1 MPTPTSFDTIIDLAL
16 TLIDDYKLIKLYNK
30 SQTDFLS
37 VCDSYLIA
45 AIPNFTRCNQSLSY
59 DSGLRQFNNELTN
72 MEISILADLWIL
84 EWFKKETQDS
94 KKINA
99 LLQSSG
105 SFKSHSAAQ
114 NLKEKSS
121 YLNGLEEKIDKK
133 MTNYQ
138 LQNIDN
144 ISI

>member
-1 MPTPTSFDTIIDLAL
+1 MPTSFDKIIDLAL
-16 TLIDDYKLIKLYNK
+16 TLIDDYKLIKLYNQ
-30 SQTDFLS
+30 SQTKFLAY
-37 VCDSYLIA
+37 CDSLLIA
-45 AIPNFTRCNQSLSY
+45 AIPNFFRCNQSLEY
-59 DSGLRQFNNELTN
+59 TAETRQFNNELTN
-72 MEISILADLWIL
+72 AEISILADLWIL

-94 KKINA
+94 RKINA

-114 NLKEKSS
+114 NLKEKTT
-121 YLNGLEEKIDKK
+121 YLDGLREKVSQK

-138 LQNIDN
+138 LQNIDS

>member
-1 MPTPTSFDTIIDLAL
+1 MPTSFDEIIDLAL
-16 TLIDDYKLIKLYNK
+16 TLIDDYKLRKLYNQSEAK
-30 SQTDFLS
+30 FLMF
-37 VCDSYLIA
+37 CDSLLLA
-45 AIPNFTRCNQSLSY
+45 AIPNFFRCNQSLDY
-59 DSGLRQFNNELTN
+59 DTATRQFNNQLTSL
-72 MEISILADLWIL
+72 EISILADLWIL

-94 KKINA
+94 RKINA

-114 NLKEKSS
+114 NLKEKTT
-121 YLNGLEEKIDKK
+121 YLDGLREKVSQK

-138 LQNIDN
+138 LQNIDS

>member
-1 MPTPTSFDTIIDLAL
+1 MPTSFDKIIDLAL
-16 TLIDDYKLIKLYNK
+16 TLIDDYKLIKLYNQ
-30 SQTDFLS
+30 SQTKFLAY
-37 VCDSYLIA
+37 CDSLLIA
-45 AIPNFTRCNQSLSY
+45 AIPNFFRCNQSLEY
-59 DSGLRQFNNELTN
+59 TAETRQFNNELTN
-72 MEISILADLWIL
+72 AEISILADLWIL

-94 KKINA
+94 RKINA

-114 NLKEKSS
+114 NLKEKTT
-121 YLNGLEEKIDKK
+121 YLDGLREKVSQK

-144 ISI
+144 ISV

>member
-1 MPTPTSFDTIIDLAL
+1 MPTSFDEIIDLAL
-16 TLIDDYKLIKLYNK
+16 TLIDDYKLVKLYNQ
-30 SQTDFLS
+30 SQTKFLAY
-37 VCDSYLIA
+37 CDTLLIA
-45 AIPNFTRCNQSLSY
+45 AIPNFFRCNQSLDY
-59 DSGLRQFNNELTN
+59 TADTRQFNNQLTSS
-72 MEISILADLWIL
+72 EISILADLWVV

-121 YLNGLEEKIDKK
+121 YLDELREKVEQK

-138 LQNIDN
+138 LQNIDS

>member
-1 MPTPTSFDTIIDLAL
+1 MPTSFDEIIDLAL
-16 TLIDDYKLIKLYNK
+16 TLIDDYKLVKLYNQ
-30 SQTDFLS
+30 SQTKFLAY
-37 VCDSYLIA
+37 CDSLLIA
-45 AIPNFTRCNQSLSY
+45 AIPNFFRCNQSLDY
-59 DSGLRQFNNELTN
+59 TADTRQFNNQLTSS
-72 MEISILADLWIL
+72 EISILADLWVV

-114 NLKEKSS
+114 NLKEKST
-121 YLNGLEEKIDKK
+121 YLDELREKVEQK

-138 LQNIDN
+138 LQNIDS

>member
-1 MPTPTSFDTIIDLAL
+1 MPTSFDTIIDLAL
-16 TLIDDYKLIKLYNK
+16 TLIDDYKLIKLYNQ
-30 SQTDFLS
+30 SQTKFLAY
-37 VCDSYLIA
+37 CDSLLIA
-45 AIPNFTRCNQSLSY
+45 AIPNFFRCSQSLEY
-59 DSGLRQFNNELTN
+59 TAETRQFSNELTN
-72 MEISILADLWIL
+72 AEISILADLWVL

-94 KKINA
+94 RKINA

-105 SFKSHSAAQ
+105 SFKSHSASQ

-121 YLNGLEEKIDKK
+121 YLDGLREKVEQK

-138 LQNIDN
+138 LQNIDS

>member
-1 MPTPTSFDTIIDLAL
+1 MPTSFDEIIDLAL
-16 TLIDDYKLIKLYNK
+16 ILIDDYKLRKLYNQSEAK
-30 SQTDFLS
+30 FLTF
-37 VCDSYLIA
+37 CDSLLIA
-45 AIPNFTRCNQSLSY
+45 AIPNFFRCNQSLDY
-59 DSGLRQFNNELTN
+59 DAQTRQFINQLTKT
-72 MEISILADLWIL
+72 EISILADLWIL

-94 KKINA
+94 RKINA

-114 NLKEKSS
+114 NLKEKTT
-121 YLNGLEEKIDKK
+121 YLDGLREKVSQK

>member
-1 MPTPTSFDTIIDLAL
+1 MPTSFDTIIDLAL
-16 TLIDDYKLIKLYNK
+16 TLIDDYKLIKLYNQSEQK
-30 SQTDFLS
+30 FLAY
-37 VCDSYLIA
+37 CDGLLIA
-45 AIPNFTRCNQSLSY
+45 AIPNFFRCNQSLEY
-59 DSGLRQFNNELTN
+59 TADTRQFSNELTN
-72 MEISILADLWIL
+72 TEISILADLWIL

-94 KKINA
+94 RKINA

-114 NLKEKSS
+114 NLKEKTS
-121 YLNGLEEKIDKK
+121 YLDGLREKVEQK

-144 ISI
+144 ISL

>member
-1 MPTPTSFDTIIDLAL
+1 MPTSFDEIIDLAL
-16 TLIDDYKLIKLYNK
+16 TLIDDYKLRKLYDI
-30 SQTDFLS
+30 SQTKFLS
-37 VCDSYLIA
+37 QCDSYLIA
-45 AIPNFTRCNQSLSY
+45 AIPNFTRCNQSLEY
-59 DSGLRQFNNELTN
+59 DASARQFLNTLTPL
-72 MEISILADLWIL
+72 EISILADLWIL
-84 EWFKKETQDS
+84 EWFNKETQDS
-94 KKINA
+94 RKINA

-105 SFKSHSAAQ
+105 SFKTHSAAQ

-121 YLNGLEEKIDKK
+121 YLDGLREKVEQK

>member
-1 MPTPTSFDTIIDLAL
+1 MPTSFDTIIDLAL
-16 TLIDDYKLIKLYNK
+16 TLIDDYKLIKLYNQ
-30 SQTDFLS
+30 SQTKFLAY
-37 VCDSYLIA
+37 CDGLLIA
-45 AIPNFTRCNQSLSY
+45 AIPNFFRCNQSLEY
-59 DSGLRQFNNELTN
+59 TAETRQFSNELTN
-72 MEISILADLWIL
+72 AEISILADLWIL

-94 KKINA
+94 RKINA

-114 NLKEKSS
+114 NLKEKST
-121 YLNGLEEKIDKK
+121 YLDGLREKVEQK

>member
-1 MPTPTSFDTIIDLAL
+1 MPTSFDETIDLAL
-16 TLIDDYKLIKLYNK
+16 TLIDDYKLRKLYNQSEAK
-30 SQTDFLS
+30 FLMF
-37 VCDSYLIA
+37 CDSLLLA
-45 AIPNFTRCNQSLSY
+45 AIPNFFRCNQSLDY
-59 DSGLRQFNNELTN
+59 NTATRQFNNQLTSL
-72 MEISILADLWIL
+72 EISILADLWIL

-94 KKINA
+94 RKINA

-114 NLKEKSS
+114 NLKEKST
-121 YLNGLEEKIDKK
+121 YLDGLREKAEQK

>member
-1 MPTPTSFDTIIDLAL
+1 MPTSFDTIIDLAL
-16 TLIDDYKLIKLYNK
+16 TLIDDYKLRKLYDQSEAN
-30 SQTDFLS
+30 FLMF
-37 VCDSYLIA
+37 CDSLLLA
-45 AIPNFTRCNQSLSY
+45 AIPNFFRCNQSLDY
-59 DSGLRQFNNELTN
+59 DTVTRQFNNQLTSL
-72 MEISILADLWIL
+72 EISILADLWIL

-94 KKINA
+94 RKINA

-114 NLKEKSS
+114 NLKEKTT
-121 YLNGLEEKIDKK
+121 YLDGLREKVSQK

-144 ISI
+144 ISV

>member
-1 MPTPTSFDTIIDLAL
+1 MPTSFDEIIDLAL
-16 TLIDDYKLIKLYNK
+16 TLIDDYKLRKLYDQSEAK
-30 SQTDFLS
+30 FLMF
-37 VCDSYLIA
+37 CDSLLLA
-45 AIPNFTRCNQSLSY
+45 AIPNFFRCNQSLDY
-59 DSGLRQFNNELTN
+59 DTATRQFNNQLTSL
-72 MEISILADLWIL
+72 EISILADLWIL

-94 KKINA
+94 RKINA

-114 NLKEKSS
+114 NLKEKTT
-121 YLNGLEEKIDKK
+121 YLDGLREKVSQK

>member
-1 MPTPTSFDTIIDLAL
+1 MPTSFDEIIDLAL
-16 TLIDDYKLIKLYNK
+16 TLIDDYKLRKLYNQSEAK
-30 SQTDFLS
+30 FLMF
-37 VCDSYLIA
+37 CDSLLLA
-45 AIPNFTRCNQSLSY
+45 AIPNFFRCNQSLDY
-59 DSGLRQFNNELTN
+59 NTATRQFNNQLTSL
-72 MEISILADLWIL
+72 EISILADLWIL

-94 KKINA
+94 RKINA

-114 NLKEKSS
+114 NLKEKTT
-121 YLNGLEEKIDKK
+121 YLDGLREKVSQK

>member
-1 MPTPTSFDTIIDLAL
+1 MPTSFDTIIDLAL
-16 TLIDDYKLIKLYNK
+16 TLIDDYKLIKLYNQ
-30 SQTDFLS
+30 SQTKFLAY
-37 VCDSYLIA
+37 CDSLLIA
-45 AIPNFTRCNQSLSY
+45 ATPNFFRCNQSLEY
-59 DSGLRQFNNELTN
+59 NAEARQFSNELTN
-72 MEISILADLWIL
+72 AEISILADLWIL

-94 KKINA
+94 RKINA

-114 NLKEKSS
+114 NLKEKST
-121 YLNGLEEKIDKK
+121 YLDGLREKVEQK

>member
-1 MPTPTSFDTIIDLAL
+1 MPTSFDEIIDLAL
-16 TLIDDYKLIKLYNK
+16 TLIDDYKLRKLYDQSEAK
-30 SQTDFLS
+30 FLMF
-37 VCDSYLIA
+37 CDSLLLA
-45 AIPNFTRCNQSLSY
+45 AIPNFFRCNQSLDY
-59 DSGLRQFNNELTN
+59 NTATRQFNNQLTSL
-72 MEISILADLWIL
+72 EISILADLWIL

-94 KKINA
+94 RKINA

-114 NLKEKSS
+114 NLKEKTT
-121 YLNGLEEKIDKK
+121 YLDGLREKVSQK